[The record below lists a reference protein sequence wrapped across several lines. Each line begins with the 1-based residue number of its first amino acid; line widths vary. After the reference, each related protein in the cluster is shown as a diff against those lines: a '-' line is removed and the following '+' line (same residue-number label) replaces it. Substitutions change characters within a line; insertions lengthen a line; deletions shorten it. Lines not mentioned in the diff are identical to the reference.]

1 LYTKQYEKFKTV
13 LVATIGNCTEMTHA
27 HTHPHPHAETENIRA
42 AFFLNLGFTL
52 FEIVGGIYTN
62 SLAILSDALHDL
74 GDSFSLGMSWFLER
88 RSYKASDGKYSYGYR
103 RFSLLA
109 ALINTV
115 ILITGSLF
123 ILSEAIP
130 RLVNPQPSNA
140 GGMALLAVIGIA
152 VNGLAALRVRGSQSL
167 NAQLVTWHLLEDVLG
182 WIGVLIVSI
191 SLAFTDIY
199 ILDPLLSILISLY
212 VLYNVL
218 RSLRKTMALFL
229 QAVPEA
235 IDLPEVEHTLLAIP
249 QVQSVHHTHIWSLDG
264 EHHVLTTHLVV
275 DPDATKQDLI
285 RIKQAAAGIAGQ
297 MSLEHATI
305 ELELEQDCDCS
316 MNGIVKPEN

>member
-1 LYTKQYEKFKTV
+1 
-13 LVATIGNCTEMTHA
+13 MTHT
-27 HTHPHPHAETENIRA
+27 HTHTHTHEQTNNIRA

-74 GDSFSLGMSWFLER
+74 GDSFSLGMSWYLER
-88 RSYKASDGKYSYGYR
+88 HSHKASDGKYSYGYR

-109 ALINTV
+109 ALINTIV
-115 ILITGSLF
+115 LITGSLF

-130 RLVNPQPSNA
+130 RLVDPQPSDA
-140 GGMALLAVIGIA
+140 AGMALLALVGIA
-152 VNGLAALRVRGSQSL
+152 VNGLAALRVRGSHSL
-167 NAQLVTWHLLEDVLG
+167 NAQLVAWHLLEDVLG
-182 WIGVLIVSI
+182 WIAVLIVSI
-191 SLAFTDIY
+191 SMAFTDIY
-199 ILDPLLSILISLY
+199 LLDPLLSILISLY

-218 RSLRKTMALFL
+218 RSLRRTMALFL

-275 DPDATKQDLI
+275 DPDATKEDMI
-285 RIKQAAAGIAGQ
+285 RIKQAAAGVAAG
-297 MSLEHATI
+297 MSLAHATI
-305 ELELEQDCDCS
+305 ELEFETDCS
-316 MNGIVKPEN
+316 MNGVI

>member
-1 LYTKQYEKFKTV
+1 
-13 LVATIGNCTEMTHA
+13 MTHA

-275 DPDATKQDLI
+275 DPDATKEDLI
-285 RIKQAAAGIAGQ
+285 RIKQAAAGIAAG
-297 MSLEHATI
+297 MSLAHATI
-305 ELELEQDCDCS
+305 ELEFETDCS
-316 MNGIVKPEN
+316 MNGVI